1 MSASTASPDLVLSRY
16 FLSQMSW
23 EAGCIVISLSSMSF
37 LTASRRTVLMLLA
50 SPFRG
55 PGRARA
61 LVVLVSP
68 SRRSAACYGDA
79 SAREHVA
86 VPRDG
91 WFVSG
96 VGRACSRHAPLPS
109 GAQPK

>member
-50 SPFRG
+50 SPFV
-55 PGRARA
+55 AR
-61 LVVLVSP
+61 VVP
-68 SRRSAACYGDA
+68 
-79 SAREHVA
+79 
-86 VPRDG
+86 VP
-91 WFVSG
+91 
-96 VGRACSRHAPLPS
+96 
-109 GAQPK
+109 